1 MSMRPMP
8 RCTQANRRPF
18 LKSIL
23 SRSPWRIRLL
33 AWVFLALDLLL
44 GAPCRHP
51 RGPGS
56 LRLKASW
63 KRAWRFPLQQPA
75 RAAQLPS
82 HLPQGRSDHG
92 GACPSRATWRCLALL
107 QCKGH
112 RQRLPPGPQGSRL
125 SRALPRVLRARLRD
139 LPPRLVTPRRPQ
151 ARLVSP
157 GRCCIK
163 STLQPLRVQQEKQ
176 LRAHA
181 RSCKARPLA
190 WVCPRRHPAS
200 GLGICCV
207 SHPSHMTAHVHC
219 TVLWSCVE
227 REK

>member
-8 RCTQANRRPF
+8 RCTQATRRPF

-56 LRLKASW
+56 LRLKVSW

-82 HLPQGRSDHG
+82 HLPQGRSDPG
-92 GACPSRATWRCLALL
+92 GTCPSRATWRCLALL

-112 RQRLPPGPQGSRL
+112 RQRLPPGPQGSRPQP
-125 SRALPRVLRARLRD
+125 RAPRGPKGRAQG
-139 LPPRLVTPRRPQ
+139 PPV
-151 ARLVSP
+151 
-157 GRCCIK
+157 
-163 STLQPLRVQQEKQ
+163 
-176 LRAHA
+176 
-181 RSCKARPLA
+181 KA
-190 WVCPRRHPAS
+190 AS
-200 GLGICCV
+200 GLPGKAGALLSRGCSTHAV
-207 SHPSHMTAHVHC
+207 RKTSAKAASGA
-219 TVLWSCVE
+219 
-227 REK
+227 RAQQ